1 MNNIIS
7 LSGNL
12 LLIIC
17 LATSMLQSLN
27 LFTANSYTNNNVKL
41 FSTIQFTS
49 IVLAF
54 LILIFLFTQSNFGFE
69 LVTFHSHSE
78 KPFLYKISGAWGNHE
93 GSLLL
98 WILILTLF
106 NFLYSLSA
114 ERDKLYKNK
123 VIAIQSIL
131 ILGFVL
137 FSIALSNPFALN
149 EIPQSEGL
157 GLNPIL
163 QDPLLAI
170 HPPILYFGYVGFSL
184 VFSLAV
190 AGLLTSN
197 INNVW
202 AETVKSWTFLAW
214 TFLTAGI
221 ALGSYWAYYE
231 LGWGGYWFWD
241 PVENASLMP
250 WLAAT
255 ALIHCVVVLQK
266 KNTMQS
272 WTVLLAIIT
281 FSLSL
286 MGTFLVRS
294 GVLNSVHT
302 FASDPGRGLYILSF
316 LFLVLI
322 TSFTIYALKSDG
334 IDKENSY
341 SIVSRDAGI
350 MVNNWVLI
358 TILFI
363 VFLGTIYPLFT
374 DLVLNTSLTVGPSYY
389 VMTITPVIIILL
401 LFMIISPL
409 VNWTA
414 GKLSN
419 VIVKMRYVLISSLTL
434 VLILSL
440 YFFLF
445 SLTELTIIFL
455 CIILILTSISSGI
468 IYSRKNIIITPSL
481 GRTLSHSGFGLLL
494 LAIVSNAVYSEEK
507 IFDAKVGDTLKLSDN
522 TFRFEKINQFEKQ
535 NYNSIQAIFYL
546 MDKNKKVEKFSP
558 EIRFYNDPPTI
569 TSETSIVHRLFE
581 DIYIVMNVTQATNSI
596 SVRIHVK
603 PFMTFLWIGVIL
615 IILGGVLS
623 VFIKNKKINA

>member
-1 MNNIIS
+1 
-7 LSGNL
+7 
-12 LLIIC
+12 
-17 LATSMLQSLN
+17 
-27 LFTANSYTNNNVKL
+27 
-41 FSTIQFTS
+41 
-49 IVLAF
+49 
-54 LILIFLFTQSNFGFE
+54 
-69 LVTFHSHSE
+69 
-78 KPFLYKISGAWGNHE
+78 
-93 GSLLL
+93 
-98 WILILTLF
+98 
-106 NFLYSLSA
+106 
-114 ERDKLYKNK
+114 
-123 VIAIQSIL
+123 
-131 ILGFVL
+131 
-137 FSIALSNPFALN
+137 
-149 EIPQSEGL
+149 
-157 GLNPIL
+157 
-163 QDPLLAI
+163 
-170 HPPILYFGYVGFSL
+170 
-184 VFSLAV
+184 
-190 AGLLTSN
+190 
-197 INNVW
+197 
-202 AETVKSWTFLAW
+202 
-214 TFLTAGI
+214 
-221 ALGSYWAYYE
+221 
-231 LGWGGYWFWD
+231 
-241 PVENASLMP
+241 
-250 WLAAT
+250 
-255 ALIHCVVVLQK
+255 
-266 KNTMQS
+266 
-272 WTVLLAIIT
+272 
-281 FSLSL
+281 

-440 YFFLF
+440 YFYLF
-445 SLTELTIIFL
+445 SLTELAIIFL
-455 CIILILTSISSGI
+455 CIILILTSVSSGI
-468 IYSRKNIIITPSL
+468 IYSRNNIIITPSL

-522 TFRFEKINQFEKQ
+522 TFKFEKINQFEKQ

-546 MDKNKKVEKFSP
+546 MDNNKQVEKFSP

-623 VFIKNKKINA
+623 IFIKNKKINA

>member
-1 MNNIIS
+1 MSNIVS

-12 LLIIC
+12 LLITC
-17 LATSMLQSLN
+17 LVTSSLQFSN
-27 LFTANSYTNNNVKL
+27 LFTNNLFTNNNVKL
-41 FSTIQFTS
+41 FSTIQFVS
-49 IVLAF
+49 IFLAF
-54 LILIFLFTQSNFGFE
+54 LILIILFTQSNFNFE

-78 KPFLYKISGAWGNHE
+78 KPLLYKISGAWGNHE

-106 NFLYSLSA
+106 NFFYSLSN
-114 ERDKLYKNK
+114 ESNKFYKNK
-123 VIAIQSIL
+123 VIAVQSIL
-131 ILGFVL
+131 IIGFVL
-137 FSIALSNPFALN
+137 FSIILSNPFSLSEN
-149 EIPQSEGL
+149 PHSEGF

-184 VFSLAV
+184 IFSLAV
-190 AGLLTSN
+190 AGLLTGN
-197 INNVW
+197 IDNVW
-202 AETVKSWTFLAW
+202 AESVKPWTFLAW

-302 FASDPGRGLYILSF
+302 FASDPGRGLYILCF
-316 LFLVLI
+316 LFLVLV
-322 TSFTIYALKSDG
+322 TSFTIYAIKSDS

-374 DLVLNTSLTVGPSYY
+374 DLVLNTSLTVGPNYY
-389 VMTITPVIIILL
+389 VMTITPVILILL
-401 LFMIISPL
+401 FFMIISPL
-409 VNWTA
+409 LNWTY
-414 GKLSN
+414 GKLSK
-419 VIVKMRYVLISSLTL
+419 VIVKMRYVLISSLTI

-440 YFFLF
+440 YFHLF
-445 SLTELTIIFL
+445 SMTELAIIFL
-455 CIILILTSISSGI
+455 CIILILTSVSSGI
-468 IYSRKNIIITPSL
+468 VYSSKNIIITPGL

-507 IFDAKVGDTLKLSDN
+507 IF
-522 TFRFEKINQFEKQ
+522 
-535 NYNSIQAIFYL
+535 
-546 MDKNKKVEKFSP
+546 
-558 EIRFYNDPPTI
+558 
-569 TSETSIVHRLFE
+569 
-581 DIYIVMNVTQATNSI
+581 
-596 SVRIHVK
+596 
-603 PFMTFLWIGVIL
+603 
-615 IILGGVLS
+615 
-623 VFIKNKKINA
+623 